1 MVEPREDT
9 IVPIINI
16 KLKLPRARQYV
27 NKGKEI
33 RDPILDRIDKY
44 LNKPTIIREEQIP
57 IEEDWIQERN

>member
-33 RDPILDRIDKY
+33 RDPILNRMDKY
-44 LNKPTIIREEQIP
+44 LNKPTITKEEQNLVVR
-57 IEEDWIQERN
+57 D